1 MSIYYVKR
9 EFKKLYIAYK
19 VESNFVDIIP
29 QKSKFKLSINMK
41 YTDVIDPYE
50 ICIDITNKVSWG
62 NGDIEI
68 LYDDL
73 EQLDKI
79 MDIVK
84 QSYEKQLDIE

>member
-1 MSIYYVKR
+1 
-9 EFKKLYIAYK
+9 
-19 VESNFVDIIP
+19 
-29 QKSKFKLSINMK
+29 MK
-41 YTDVIDPYE
+41 YTDVINPYE